1 MRRDYQ
7 ATSPLLWVATQ
18 FGRFLGDGYREI
30 RGLIASN
37 APNNLKKAFT
47 GSMAALILA
56 LLTVIVIASQLH
68 PAAVILAVVCVLL
81 IVYGRSLFRR
91 LALFAGYFLCGF
103 VLFIGAGLITTV
115 PLEKSYPLLAKA
127 VAVGLFVVLCL
138 VIPALLSMR
147 PRQEIISGGG
157 SWVSSGDQM
166 RQPALTFA
174 DVGGLEHA
182 KKQIRELVQANL
194 NAKKLGDY
202 GVFRNGILLHGPRG
216 TGKTFLAEATAGEF
230 GLKYLYVSAASL
242 VGRYVGTTE
251 GNIEEAFARAKA
263 ERPVILFVDEIDA
276 VGTKRQQLGDADDT
290 GGAARMYN
298 STTNRLMGCIDE
310 ARKTAGVVLMAATNF
325 YDGLDRALIREG
337 RFDLHV
343 RLDLPN
349 EEERARIFEAQLA
362 ERPSGRFDVRA
373 LAKKTPG
380 WSAAKIGTLVDR
392 AAFFAAEGQRKIEER
407 DLARALADTGGKD
420 RAVFKEVEWADVV
433 LSPDTEAD
441 LRNLVRLMD
450 PTYGARL
457 NLAAPA
463 GLLLIGPPGTGKTMI
478 ARLIATQTNR
488 SFYPITAAD
497 ILGGATGA
505 SVKKLAELFARA
517 KENSPS
523 IIFIDEMDGLL
534 PRNNGFQSQ
543 HDIQLVEQARSL
555 ISELEPQHNVFL
567 IGTTNHLDSI
577 DAAILRGGRFSEKI
591 EIGTPHESGY
601 QRLLRKHLDRVR
613 LVDGLSVELLV
624 ERLKGVS
631 PADLEAICH
640 SAKRMA
646 MRRMAEDAEE
656 LPPLIWNDF
665 TEAMKRVQVQFSKR
679 S

>member
-37 APNNLKKAFT
+37 APDNLKRAFT
-47 GSMAALILA
+47 GSIAALTLA

-103 VLFIGAGLITTV
+103 VLFIGAGLITTG

-147 PRQEIISGGG
+147 PRQEIVSGGG
-157 SWVSSGDQM
+157 RWASSGDQLTK
-166 RQPALTFA
+166 PALTFA
-174 DVGGLEHA
+174 DVGGLEEA
-182 KKQIRELVQANL
+182 KKQIRDLVLANL
-194 NAKKLGDY
+194 NGKKFGQY

-251 GNIEEAFARAKA
+251 GNIKEAFARAKA
-263 ERPVILFVDEIDA
+263 ERPIILFVDEIDA
-276 VGTKRQQLGDADDT
+276 VGTKRQQLGEADDT

-310 ARKTAGVVLMAATNF
+310 ARKTGGVVLMAATNF

-362 ERPSGRFDVRA
+362 KRPSGRFDVRA

-420 RAVFKEVEWADVV
+420 RAAFKEVEWSDVV

-534 PRNNGFQSQ
+534 ARNNGFQSP

-601 QRLLRKHLDRVR
+601 QRLLTKHLDGVR

-624 ERLKGVS
+624 ERLKGIS

>member
-37 APNNLKKAFT
+37 APDNLKRAFT
-47 GSMAALILA
+47 GSIAALTLA
-56 LLTVIVIASQLH
+56 LLAVIVIASQLH
-68 PAAVILAVVCVLL
+68 PAAVILAVICVLL
-81 IVYGRSLFRR
+81 IVYGRTLFRR

-147 PRQEIISGGG
+147 PRQEIAAAGGG
-157 SWVSSGDQM
+157 WASGADQL
-166 RQPALTFA
+166 RKPALTFA
-174 DVGGLEHA
+174 DVGGLEEA

-194 NAKKLGDY
+194 NGKKFGQY

-230 GLKYLYVSAASL
+230 GLKYLYVSASAL
-242 VGRYVGTTE
+242 FRRYIGETE
-251 GNIEEAFARAKA
+251 ENISSVFNRAQS
-263 ERPVILFVDEIDA
+263 ERPVVLFVDEIDA
-276 VGTKRQQLGDADDT
+276 VGTKRQQIGDGDDT
-290 GGAARMYN
+290 GGAARSFN
-298 STTNRLMGCIDE
+298 SFTGRLMGCIDE
-310 ARKTAGVVLMAATNF
+310 ARKTPGVVLMAATNF

-349 EEERARIFEAQLA
+349 EEERARIFEAQLSK
-362 ERPSGRFDVRA
+362 RPSKRFDVQGF
-373 LAKKTPG
+373 AKKTPG
-380 WSAAKIGTLVDR
+380 WSAAKIGNLVDR
-392 AAFFAAEGQRKIEER
+392 AAFFAAEEQRKIEER

-420 RAVFKEVEWADVV
+420 RAAFKEVEWADVV

-450 PTYGARL
+450 PAYGARL
-457 NLAAPA
+457 NLAVPS

-478 ARLIATQTNR
+478 ARLIATQTRR

-505 SVKKLAELFARA
+505 SVKKLTELFARA

-534 PRNNGFQSQ
+534 PHNNGLQSQ

-601 QRLLRKHLDRVR
+601 QRLLGKHMDGVR
-613 LVDGLSVELLV
+613 LVEGLSVEVLA
-624 ERLKGVS
+624 EKLKGIS

-656 LPPLIWNDF
+656 LPPLIWSDF

-679 S
+679 P

>member
-37 APNNLKKAFT
+37 APDKLKKAFT

-68 PAAVILAVVCVLL
+68 PAAVILAVFCVLL
-81 IVYGRSLFRR
+81 IVYGRTLFRR
-91 LALFAGYFLCGF
+91 LALFAGYFLLGF

-147 PRQEIISGGG
+147 PRQEIVSGGG
-157 SWVSSGDQM
+157 SWPSGGEP
-166 RQPALTFA
+166 RKAALTFA
-174 DVGGLEHA
+174 DVGGLEKA
-182 KKQIRELVQANL
+182 KEQIRELVRANL
-194 NAKKLGDY
+194 NGKKFGQY
-202 GVFRNGILLHGPRG
+202 GVVRNGILLHGPRG
-216 TGKTFLAEATAGEF
+216 TGKTFLAEAVAGEF
-230 GLKYLYVSAASL
+230 KLKYWCVSAAGL
-242 VGRYVGTTE
+242 HHKYVGETE
-251 GNIEEAFARAKA
+251 RHIEM
-263 ERPVILFVDEIDA
+263 LFQQASGSSPAVLFIDEIDA
-276 VGTKRQQLGDADDT
+276 LGARRQQLGDGDDT
-290 GGAARMYN
+290 GGAARGYN
-298 STTNRLMGCIDE
+298 SATTQLMGCIDD
-310 ARKTAGVVLMAATNF
+310 ARKHPGLILIAATNF

-349 EEERARIFEAQLA
+349 EDERARIFEAQLVK
-362 ERPSGRFDVRA
+362 RPSRHFD
-373 LAKKTPG
+373 LQPFAKRTPG

-392 AAFFAAEGQRKIEER
+392 AAFFAAEGGRTIEER
-407 DLARALADTGGKD
+407 DLTRAFADTGGKD
-420 RAVFKEVEWADVV
+420 RPAFKDVDWADVV

-450 PTYGARL
+450 PVYGERL
-457 NLAAPA
+457 RLAMPT
-463 GLLLIGPPGTGKTMI
+463 GVLLIGPPGTGKTMI
-478 ARLIATQTNR
+478 ARLIATQTKR

-505 SVKKLAELFARA
+505 SVKKLTELFARA

-567 IGTTNHLDSI
+567 IGTTNHLDNI
-577 DAAILRGGRFSEKI
+577 DSAILRGGRFSEKI
-591 EIGTPHESGY
+591 EIGTPHEAGY
-601 QRLLRKHLDRVR
+601 QRLLRKHVDGVR
-613 LVDGLSVELLV
+613 LVEGLSVELLAQ
-624 ERLKGVS
+624 RLKS
-631 PADLEAICH
+631 IAPADLEAICH

-646 MRRMAEDAEE
+646 MRRMPEDAQE

-665 TEAMKRVQVQFSKR
+665 TEAMKRVQVQFSKDF
-679 S
+679 

>member
-37 APNNLKKAFT
+37 APDNLKKAFT

-68 PAAVILAVVCVLL
+68 PAAVILAVICVLL
-81 IVYGRSLFRR
+81 IVYGRTLFRR

-147 PRQEIISGGG
+147 PRQEIAAGGG
-157 SWVSSGDQM
+157 GWASGADQL
-166 RQPALTFA
+166 RKPTLTFA
-174 DVGGLEHA
+174 DVGGLEEA

-194 NAKKLGDY
+194 NGKKFGQY

-216 TGKTFLAEATAGEF
+216 TGKTFLAEAVAGEF
-230 GLKYLYVSAASL
+230 KLKYLYVSAASL
-242 VGRYVGTTE
+242 LNKFVGLTE
-251 GNIEEAFARAKA
+251 ENIRSTFEMARAN
-263 ERPVILFVDEIDA
+263 RPAVLFIDEIDA
-276 VGTKRQQLGDADDT
+276 LGTKRQQVGDADDT
-290 GGAARMYN
+290 GGAARSFN
-298 STTNRLMGCIDE
+298 SMTARLMECADD
-310 ARKTAGVVLMAATNF
+310 ARKHSGLILIAATNF

-343 RLDLPN
+343 RLDLPS

-362 ERPSGRFDVRA
+362 KRPSRQFD
-373 LAKKTPG
+373 LQPFAKRTPG

-392 AAFFAAEGQRKIEER
+392 AAFFAAEGRREIEES
-407 DLARALADTGGKD
+407 DLTRAFADTGGKD
-420 RAVFKEVEWADVV
+420 RPAFKEVDWADVV

-450 PTYGARL
+450 PVYGERL
-457 NLAAPA
+457 RLAMPT

-478 ARLIATQTNR
+478 ARLIATQTRR

-505 SVKKLAELFARA
+505 SVKKLSELFARA

-534 PRNNGFQSQ
+534 PRNTGFQSQ

-601 QRLLRKHLDRVR
+601 QRLLRKHLDGVR
-613 LVDGLSVELLV
+613 LVEGLSVELLV
-624 ERLKGVS
+624 ERLKGIS
-631 PADLEAICH
+631 PADLEATCH

-665 TEAMKRVQVQFSKR
+665 TEAMNRVQVQFSKR